1 MGDLVNFLTENADG
15 FRKARLPA
23 LYSDFRGQRATNP
36 DGYAANVSAWRR
48 ALAVIARSGLAQSY
62 SSTGPP
68 DSLILTTDDSLLR
81 ALESRQYGR
90 PLALGVAVN
99 EAIAA
104 GDLIPLPQYLA
115 AKQSILARPASSFSL
130 ASVPWTVLT
139 WGVRQV
145 GAATGLSGG
154 GVSDKLPKTRLVVLA
169 NVEAAAKS
177 FAEKT
182 EDASS
187 RFERTWSKP
196 HFLKTFQA
204 ELLPSGKLSAADAD
218 VLLAFLSRDKGLVA
232 CDGKVVKLKDDT
244 GAGTST
250 ISDEI
255 TSEDVAVAQLKELT
269 EYLTHQTTI
278 LNRRVDE
285 LNAAAKDAVARGN
298 RVAALAA
305 LKSRKIAE
313 SSLRTRFATLSQLEE
328 VAARI
333 EQASDQVQL
342 VKVMATSTE
351 ALKGLNSKVGGADAV
366 GDVVDRLREQ
376 MDAVDEVGTI
386 LAESASP
393 VDEDEIDEEL
403 AALEGEEKKKEEEK
417 ERAKKEAEEAK
428 EAEEVQR
435 QLEAI
440 GSAKEPTA
448 EKEQRDAA
456 RPGSADREAAVEGIR
471 RLSLEEPLP
480 AQPTK

>member
-1 MGDLVNFLTENADG
+1 MGDLVDFLTENADG

-48 ALAVIARSGLAQSY
+48 ALAAIARSGLAPS

-99 EAIAA
+99 EAITA

-130 ASVPWTVLT
+130 ASVPWAVLS

-145 GAATGLSGG
+145 GAATGLGGSG
-154 GVSDKLPKTRLVVLA
+154 GVSEKLPKTRLVVLA
-169 NVEAAAKS
+169 NVEAAAKI

-182 EDASS
+182 EEASS

-204 ELLPSGKLSAADAD
+204 ELLPPGKLSAADAD
-218 VLLAFLSRDKGLVA
+218 VLLTFLSRDKGLVA
-232 CDGKVVKLKDDT
+232 CDGKVVKLKDD
-244 GAGTST
+244 AGTSS
-250 ISDEI
+250 SDEI
-255 TSEDVAVAQLKELT
+255 TSEDAAVAQLKELT
-269 EYLTHQTTI
+269 EYLTHQTSI
-278 LNRRVDE
+278 LSRRVDE

-342 VKVMATSTE
+342 VKVMATSTD
-351 ALKGLNSKVGGADAV
+351 ALKGLNGKVGGADAV

-386 LAESASP
+386 LAESAGP
-393 VDEDEIDEEL
+393 VVDEDEIDEEL

-417 ERAKKEAEEAK
+417 ARAEREAEEAK

-448 EKEQRDAA
+448 ETEQRDAP

-480 AQPTK
+480 AQPTR

>member
-1 MGDLVNFLTENADG
+1 MGDLVDFLTENADG

-48 ALAVIARSGLAQSY
+48 ALAAIARSGLAPSS

-90 PLALGVAVN
+90 PLALGVAIN

-130 ASVPWTVLT
+130 ASVPWAVLS
-139 WGVRQV
+139 WGARQV
-145 GAATGLSGG
+145 GAATGLGGGG

-177 FAEKT
+177 FVEKT

-218 VLLAFLSRDKGLVA
+218 VLLTFLSRDKGL
-232 CDGKVVKLKDDT
+232 
-244 GAGTST
+244 
-250 ISDEI
+250 
-255 TSEDVAVAQLKELT
+255 
-269 EYLTHQTTI
+269 
-278 LNRRVDE
+278 
-285 LNAAAKDAVARGN
+285 
-298 RVAALAA
+298 
-305 LKSRKIAE
+305 

-342 VKVMATSTE
+342 VKVMATSTD

-376 MDAVDEVGTI
+376 MDAVDEVSTI
-386 LAESASP
+386 LAESAGP
-393 VDEDEIDEEL
+393 VVDEDEIDEEL

-417 ERAKKEAEEAK
+417 ERAKREAEEAK
-428 EAEEVQR
+428 EAEELQR

-440 GSAKEPTA
+440 GSATEPTA
-448 EKEQRDAA
+448 EKEQRDAP
-456 RPGSADREAAVEGIR
+456 RPGSADRDAAVEGIR

>member
-1 MGDLVNFLTENADG
+1 MGDLVGFLTENADG

-48 ALAVIARSGLAQSY
+48 ALAVIARSGLAPSS

-130 ASVPWTVLT
+130 ASVPWTVLS
-139 WGVRQV
+139 WGARQV

-154 GVSDKLPKTRLVVLA
+154 GVSDKLPKTRLVVLS

-177 FAEKT
+177 FADKT

-232 CDGKVVKLKDDT
+232 CDGKVVKLKDD
-244 GAGTST
+244 AGTGIS
-250 ISDEI
+250 SDEI
-255 TSEDVAVAQLKELT
+255 TSEDAAVAQLKELT
-269 EYLTHQTTI
+269 EYLTHQTAI

-285 LNAAAKDAVARGN
+285 LNATAKDAVARGN

-333 EQASDQVQL
+333 EQASDQAQL

-403 AALEGEEKKKEEEK
+403 AALEGEEKRKEEEK

-448 EKEQRDAA
+448 EKEQPDAA

-471 RLSLEEPLP
+471 RLSLEEPLL